1 MLSQPSRGLLLTIAR
16 SAIEDRLHGRAPAPL
31 AGLPDDLQRPSGAFV
46 TLRRRADRELR
57 GCIGY
62 VEPRYPLAQAVA
74 LAAVSAAVSDSRFDP
89 VLPAELAQ
97 LALDISV
104 LGPTFP
110 IAPHDVKVGLH
121 GLVVENGSCRGLL
134 LPQVAIEW
142 GWDAPS
148 FLEQTCRK
156 AGLAKDAWRA
166 PETLLLAFEA
176 VVVEE
181 P

>member
-1 MLSQPSRGLLLTIAR
+1 MLSPASRGLLLTIAR
-16 SAIEDRLHGRAPAPL
+16 SAIEDRLHGRSAAPFAE
-31 AGLPDDLQRPSGAFV
+31 LPEELLRPSGAFV
-46 TLRRRADRELR
+46 TLRRRSDRELR

-62 VEPRYPLAQAVA
+62 IEARYPLAQAVA
-74 LAAVSAAVSDSRFDP
+74 QAAVSAAVSDTRFDP
-89 VLPAELAQ
+89 VLPAELPQ

-110 IAPHDVKVGLH
+110 IAAGDVRVGVH
-121 GLVVENGSCRGLL
+121 GLVIENGGCRGLL

-166 PETLLLAFEA
+166 RETVLLAFEA
-176 VVVEE
+176 ELLGEE
-181 P
+181 